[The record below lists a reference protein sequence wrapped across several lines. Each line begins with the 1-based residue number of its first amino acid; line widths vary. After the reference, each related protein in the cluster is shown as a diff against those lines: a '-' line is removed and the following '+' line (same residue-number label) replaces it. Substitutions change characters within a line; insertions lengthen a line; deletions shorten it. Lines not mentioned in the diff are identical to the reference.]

1 MFMRFTSSTLDIQID
16 LEPGIYT
23 FYNDAATG
31 KTRTWKELRQHQA
44 NGSPVATITYNDLL
58 SGLTIKEL
66 LSKPHYDLIFADRYD
81 MYASTEINK
90 EINARRSDTVILVD
104 YKSNVCAAN
113 PQIFSVKVLLSCF
126 GPDRMIGRVP
136 SCVCCRFRS
145 AASGRI
151 KRMSPALFD
160 DGRSVRH
167 PANADR

>member
-1 MFMRFTSSTLDIQID
+1 MAYQVLIIDDEEIVCRGMAQFIKWQEHGFSVAGTVYLAKEGLKFLENHHVDVIFLDIRMPEMTG
-16 LEPGIYT
+16 LEMLKIISAKYP
-23 FYNDAATG
+23 
-31 KTRTWKELRQHQA
+31 
-44 NGSPVATITYNDLL
+44 S
-58 SGLTIKEL
+58 IK
-66 LSKPHYDLIFADRYD
+66 
-81 MYASTEINK
+81 
-90 EINARRSDTVILVD
+90 TVILVD